1 MGAGLN
7 GAAQNSDLRNTDGG
21 NGVGNIGRVGNN
33 APVLSP
39 IIMRQGTGEGLGGG
53 AGINENGRGGAGD
66 EFDCFLADEVFPPLG
81 LLNGQLIIIVGG
93 NKV

>member
-1 MGAGLN
+1 
-7 GAAQNSDLRNTDGG
+7 
-21 NGVGNIGRVGNN
+21 
-33 APVLSP
+33 
-39 IIMRQGTGEGLGGG
+39 MRQGTGEGLGGG

-66 EFDCFLADEVFPPLG
+66 EFDCFLGDEVFPPLG